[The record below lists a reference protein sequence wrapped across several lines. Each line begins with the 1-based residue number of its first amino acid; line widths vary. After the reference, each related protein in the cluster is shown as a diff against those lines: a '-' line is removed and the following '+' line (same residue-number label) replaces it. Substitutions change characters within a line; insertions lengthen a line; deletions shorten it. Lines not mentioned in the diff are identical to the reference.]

1 MDWWSLGQSNVS
13 SNRRL
18 ERGPAP
24 VAFAS
29 FLVLSLSAA
38 AAGQELVPAPA
49 DMKVSA
55 TGEAP
60 RLSPV
65 SFSDTIPNAP
75 ALKGPPGEIGN
86 IATHD
91 KSRGGATDTQAR
103 MKRAEDGMRAG
114 DYLSALVELD
124 FVLAGEPTRL
134 EAMWMRALCHLWRD
148 PAGSA
153 ASLRDASADV
163 NQMLILDPGDA
174 LAIAV
179 RGAIAQKQRNYDQAI
194 ADLTYAIEHRAGPA
208 CASRGLKLHWY
219 RATAFICK
227 EEYAKGLDDLNAA
240 RSAEPGIELDGR
252 FLTDRGNCHAAC
264 GHFDAAIADLSA
276 AIAIRGGDDRAFWLR
291 ARSYWGKGDL
301 NRALADYD
309 EVVRHRADDA
319 TAYFER
325 LSLLL
330 SKGEKARVVA
340 DVDRLVELL
349 PKEAGV
355 YLYRSVIS
363 LVILKNWDKALADM
377 DRSLALEPRCAFYYA
392 LRTVMHARKFDCAAV
407 AKDLALIAASMNY
420 NELKFYWKID
430 FEEERFSVWFTW
442 TVKDAV
448 PASRRVAS
456 SASKLERQCVDAAT
470 HCLWAATFG
479 SSS

>member
-1 MDWWSLGQSNVS
+1 M
-13 SNRRL
+13 
-18 ERGPAP
+18 
-24 VAFAS
+24 
-29 FLVLSLSAA
+29 
-38 AAGQELVPAPA
+38 
-49 DMKVSA
+49 
-55 TGEAP
+55 
-60 RLSPV
+60 
-65 SFSDTIPNAP
+65 
-75 ALKGPPGEIGN
+75 LK
-86 IATHD
+86 
-91 KSRGGATDTQAR
+91 
-103 MKRAEDGMRAG
+103 
-114 DYLSALVELD
+114 
-124 FVLAGEPTRL
+124 
-134 EAMWMRALCHLWRD
+134 
-148 PAGSA
+148 
-153 ASLRDASADV
+153 
-163 NQMLILDPGDA
+163 LDPGDA

-179 RGAIAQKQRNYDQAI
+179 RGAIAQKQRTYDQAI
-194 ADLTYAIEHRAGPA
+194 ADLSYAIEHKAGPA

-227 EEYAKGLDDLNAA
+227 EDYAKGLDDLNAA
-240 RSAEPGIELDGR
+240 CSAEPVIELDGR

-276 AIAIRGGDDRAFWLR
+276 AIALRGGDDRAFWLR

-349 PKEAGV
+349 PNEAGV

-377 DRSLALEPRCAFYYA
+377 DRSLALESRCAFYYA

-470 HCLWAATFG
+470 QCLWAATFG